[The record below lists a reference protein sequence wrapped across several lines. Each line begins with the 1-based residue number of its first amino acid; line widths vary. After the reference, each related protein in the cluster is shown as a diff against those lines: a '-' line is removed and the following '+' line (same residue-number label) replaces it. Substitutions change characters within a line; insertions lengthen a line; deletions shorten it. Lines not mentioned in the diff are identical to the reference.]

1 MGEIHKFT
9 RGDVTL
15 FPATITDAVVHPQMR
30 ATVSEMITEFN
41 VSKLFPTSGSNNSSS
56 YTLQGAI
63 SLLYDKLEVRHQVP
77 GIKII
82 FTDVEKN
89 EPQEWR
95 YLGRAFTNP
104 QNWAR
109 EDSWYVEINE
119 EVENIDTNFIGDTL
133 RKSEQLLTQ
142 EEKNQVK
149 SNLGIELDV
158 KKVNWSDSQNL
169 NQYKTP
175 GVFIITG
182 YKYLYDN
189 IPIKYVNSG
198 VKIFAT
204 LTVYKIPN
212 TEQVGQNIVILDSNS
227 SNIKTYSRTY
237 NSINEW
243 GIWSSLKSEIDLGTG
258 IGANDL
264 SKLTESTTYIG
275 EFLNYDTL
283 IGLCDGLSSKALE
296 TLRKQNSFPFK
307 LENKITDKSC
317 SQILTVYI
325 SDINLSINKDQII
338 SAAKEII
345 LIRTG
350 EWVNGFSCDEGHYTE
365 GYYLFDKFTSLI
377 NNGTIPQIINQSQ
390 SSLGIIEIYPYKFY
404 TWNDNPIKL
413 NIKLAG
419 VYDTNTISKYDFQFS
434 CGDIATSLSVNDN
447 VGKEVRWVGGVKPVI
462 SPNKTYQ
469 VSIIN
474 GCATITEFDNEKLP
488 TTTTSTTTTTTTTT
502 SDEPEIT
509 C

>member
-56 YTLQGAI
+56 YTLQSAI
-63 SLLYDKLEVRHQVP
+63 SLLYNKLEVQHQVP

-82 FTDVEKN
+82 FIDVEKN

-109 EDSWYVEINE
+109 EDSWYVEMNE
-119 EVENIDTNFIGDTL
+119 EVGDIDTNFFDDAL

-142 EEKNQVK
+142 GEKDQVK

-158 KKVNWSDSQNL
+158 KKINWSNSQNL

-189 IPIKYVNSG
+189 IPIKYVDSN

-227 SNIKTYSRTY
+227 GNIKTYSRTY
-237 NSINEW
+237 NNTNEW

-258 IGANDL
+258 IDANDL
-264 SKLTESTTYIG
+264 SKLTESTTYVG
-275 EFLNYDTL
+275 EFLNYNTL
-283 IGLCDGLSSKALE
+283 VGLCDGLSNKALE
-296 TLRKQNSFPFK
+296 ILREQNSFPFK
-307 LENKITDKSC
+307 LENKIIDNKSC
-317 SQILTVYI
+317 SQVLTVYI
-325 SDINLSINKDQII
+325 SDIIDRNKDQITSI
-338 SAAKEII
+338 AKEII

-350 EWVNGFSCDEGHYTE
+350 EWINSVSCSEGHYTE

-377 NNGTIPQIINQSQ
+377 NNGTIPQIVNQSQ
-390 SSLGIIEIYPYKFY
+390 SGWIIEIYPYKFY
-404 TWNDNPIKL
+404 TWNNNPTRL

-419 VYDTNTISKYDFQFS
+419 VYDTSTISKYDFQFS
-434 CGDIATSLSVNDN
+434 CGDIATSLSVEDN
-447 VGKEVRWVGGVKPVI
+447 VGKDVKWVGGVNPVI

-488 TTTTSTTTTTTTTT
+488 ITTTTTTTTT